1 MVNVFEK
8 VNLNMA
14 AQQVQEYL
22 ERHRI
27 GALFEVT
34 MYIFTRFIPN
44 PTLIETS
51 NWINEKLTTSA
62 YTPSKGLK
70 KIN

>member
-44 PTLIETS
+44 PTFDRNFELNKWKTDH
-51 NWINEKLTTSA
+51 KCLHTF
-62 YTPSKGLK
+62 
-70 KIN
+70 

>member
-1 MVNVFEK
+1 
-8 VNLNMA
+8 MA

-44 PTLIETS
+44 PTFDRNFELNKWKTDH
-51 NWINEKLTTSA
+51 KCLHTF
-62 YTPSKGLK
+62 
-70 KIN
+70 

>member
-1 MVNVFEK
+1 
-8 VNLNMA
+8 MA

-34 MYIFTRFIPN
+34 MYIFTRFIP
-44 PTLIETS
+44 
-51 NWINEKLTTSA
+51 
-62 YTPSKGLK
+62 TPIFDQNFELNK
-70 KIN
+70 

>member
-34 MYIFTRFIPN
+34 MYIFTRFIPA
-44 PTLIETS
+44 PTFDQNFEL
-51 NWINEKLTTSA
+51 NK
-62 YTPSKGLK
+62 
-70 KIN
+70 